1 MKKTRPLR
9 TLGPGREV
17 RFNASMETQLL
28 IHEAKQRFGGSIDS
42 VVKRALVHLLQDEG
56 DKYRSPP
63 FFGMRQSQR

>member
-28 IHEAKQRFGGSIDS
+28 IHEAKQRYGGSIDN
-42 VVKRALVHLLQDEG
+42 VVKLALRHLLQPES
-56 DKYRSPP
+56 DKSRSAA
-63 FFGMRQSQR
+63 FFGARHP

>member
-28 IHEAKQRFGGSIDS
+28 IHEAKQRHGGSIDN
-42 VVKRALVHLLQDEG
+42 VVNLALRHLLQTD
-56 DKYRSPP
+56 RRPP
-63 FFGMRQSQR
+63 SWPACKTP

>member
-1 MKKTRPLR
+1 MKRPRPLR

-28 IHEAKQRFGGSIDS
+28 LHAAKQRQGGSIDN
-42 VVKRALVHLLQDEG
+42 VVNLALRHLLQTEG

-63 FFGMRQSQR
+63 FFGMRQP